1 MGEKRGFSSVMVVLM
16 MVALLSG
23 GCAGKPGTARIP
35 GEQETVSRT
44 PVSASDFS
52 ESLSEEDGSSVLQT
66 EETSLPSQSSQT
78 SQAEESSAVSDS
90 LEEDDGLSSS
100 ASEPVSESDTEPDPA
115 VSEAESSQPEVSSE
129 PSEASQSLPVEA
141 QPADKDGFKLWSP
154 ESDVL
159 PESAAVDNS
168 YFSDALFIGD
178 SRMQGFVLYSGLT
191 DVTGYTSVGLT
202 VDTAYSKAFVDLS
215 GEKLTLAD
223 ALGRVGANY
232 KRFYLLFGMN
242 ELGWGTWSVFVS
254 KYGGLIDIIQKA
266 NPDAVIYLESLIP
279 LTKEKSSQSEW
290 LNNDHINSFN
300 QMIWQL
306 AKDKGVYYLDT
317 ALGLADE
324 NGVLPAEDSTDGV
337 HLNKAA
343 CGRWLDYLKTHT
355 AGDFS

>member
-1 MGEKRGFSSVMVVLM
+1 MGEKRSFSSVIAVLM
-16 MVALLSG
+16 MVALLNG
-23 GCAGKPGTARIP
+23 GCAGNPGTARIP
-35 GEQETVSRT
+35 GEEEEVSRT
-44 PVSASDFS
+44 PVTTSEFS
-52 ESLSEEDGSSVLQT
+52 ESLPEEEDSSESQA
-66 EETSLPSQSSQT
+66 EETSLPSQSSQIFQT
-78 SQAEESSAVSDS
+78 EESAAVPDSS
-90 LEEDDGLSSS
+90 LEDNELP
-100 ASEPVSESDTEPDPA
+100 PVSEPASEGDIHPDQPA
-115 VSEAESSQPEVSSE
+115 SEEKTSQPEVSA
-129 PSEASQSLPVEA
+129 EASAASQAAPVET
-141 QPADKDGFKLWSP
+141 QQSEGKGFQLWSP

-159 PESAAVDNS
+159 SESAAVDNS

-215 GEKLTLAD
+215 GEKLTLAA
-223 ALGRVGANY
+223 ALERKGADY

-279 LTKEKSSQSEW
+279 LTAQKSSKSEW
-290 LNNDHINSFN
+290 LNNDHVNSFN

-317 ALGLADE
+317 ASGLADE
-324 NGVLPAEDSTDGV
+324 NGVLAAEDSTDGV